1 MTPLAVLFIH
11 GIEIDDPNFADRP
24 TQLLHGAFGR
34 QFSQSAPTPESAVV
48 CESVNWAPV
57 IQPSEEKLFQQHF
70 TGDADGF
77 FESLQDGV
85 KLMNQGSQTA
95 LMRFAP
101 LLMKRSDSR
110 LGRLNYPGLRWL
122 MMHFVG
128 DAIAYQPTP
137 GGREVYD
144 SIHVKVAEGLAR
156 LRRRAGEKAPLCVVA
171 HSLGTVIASNFF
183 YDLQKERQTGRQML
197 PERVRMAMGT
207 SPLER
212 GETLTHFYTMGSPL
226 ALWTLRYP
234 NQTFDAPVSVAAP
247 ELTRHHPGLE
257 GEWVNFYDDDDVIA
271 WPLRPLSETYR
282 RMVRDERVTL
292 KGPLFS
298 WTPMA
303 HPFYWTDDGVMES
316 VARAFANTWKQVNAG
331 PRSTQERRTA

>member
-11 GIEIDDPNFADRP
+11 GIEIEDPHFAVTP
-24 TQLLHGAFGR
+24 TRLLHEHFGR
-34 QFSQSAPTPESAVV
+34 QFSQSAPLPEAAVV
-48 CESVNWAPV
+48 CEPVHWAPAL
-57 IQPSEEKLFQQHF
+57 QPAEEKLFQQHF
-70 TGDADGF
+70 TGAPGDF

-85 KLMNQGSQTA
+85 KAMNRGEQTA
-95 LMRFAP
+95 LLRFAP
-101 LLMKRSDSR
+101 LLMKRTDSR

-128 DAIAYQPTP
+128 DALAYQPTP

-144 SIHVKVAEGLAR
+144 SIHEKVAEALAR
-156 LRRRAGEKAPLCVVA
+156 LRRRAGESAPLCVVA

-183 YDLQKERQTGRQML
+183 YDLQKERQTGRQVL

-247 ELTRHHPGLE
+247 ELARHHPGLE
-257 GEWVNFYDDDDVIA
+257 GEWVNFYDDDDIIA
-271 WPLRPLSETYR
+271 WPLRPLSATYR
-282 RMVRDERVTL
+282 RTVRDEPVKL

-316 VARAFANTWKQVNAG
+316 VARALATTWKQLNANPG
-331 PRSTQERRTA
+331 RTAERRTG